1 MKVDKVYKIYKLT
14 APDGRC
20 YIGQTSRPKPNYR
33 WVGGKAYKQC
43 PAIQE
48 AIEAYG
54 WDSFTHEIIDECY
67 DEETATKKEQYW
79 IAYYRATENEY
90 GFNLTSGGKF
100 GYTHSPSSKEKTS
113 RSHKG
118 IRPSDETRQ
127 KLRELALARPP
138 MSDEHKR
145 KISEANTGHWVS
157 PEGRERRRISS
168 TGRTH
173 SEATK
178 EKIRNNP
185 NCNGNRVKK
194 VRCIETGEVFPSARE
209 ASYHLGKNKGAVTN
223 AIFTGTAC
231 CGFHFEY
238 LTKGVEEVMPI
249 SDDKTRVQIILPK
262 TLKEKLL
269 EIADKE
275 NRSLS
280 NLIITILQEYISKR

>member
-1 MKVDKVYKIYKLT
+1 M
-14 APDGRC
+14 
-20 YIGQTSRPKPNYR
+20 
-33 WVGGKAYKQC
+33 
-43 PAIQE
+43 
-48 AIEAYG
+48 
-54 WDSFTHEIIDECY
+54 
-67 DEETATKKEQYW
+67 
-79 IAYYRATENEY
+79 
-90 GFNLTSGGKF
+90 
-100 GYTHSPSSKEKTS
+100 
-113 RSHKG
+113 
-118 IRPSDETRQ
+118 
-127 KLRELALARPP
+127 
-138 MSDEHKR
+138 
-145 KISEANTGHWVS
+145 
-157 PEGRERRRISS
+157 
-168 TGRTH
+168 
-173 SEATK
+173 
-178 EKIRNNP
+178 
-185 NCNGNRVKK
+185 KK